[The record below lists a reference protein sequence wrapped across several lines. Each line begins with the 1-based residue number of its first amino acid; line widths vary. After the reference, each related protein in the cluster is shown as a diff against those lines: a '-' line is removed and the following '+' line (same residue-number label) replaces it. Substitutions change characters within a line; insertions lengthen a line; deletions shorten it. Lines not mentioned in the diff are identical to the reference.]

1 MTRVSESRQAGDT
14 TCWCYAPG
22 GLHFY
27 SVRAVDLEV
36 EIPRQRQR
44 GSEPRLMS
52 RVARASASVATA
64 DASLASHDEVY
75 TSELLGFSLERL
87 AKVQLP
93 SAFHSAGTDPYS
105 SMAPVLGTCYKYAGA
120 RVVARRR
127 GPLAASNPGACS
139 EPVRCLHRGR
149 GVHFCRHEGGCVG
162 GRACAGSTTGA
173 H

>member
-1 MTRVSESRQAGDT
+1 VLLLRAWRSAFLQRARGWALKWGGSTPTWTEWTESR
-14 TCWCYAPG
+14 
-22 GLHFY
+22 
-27 SVRAVDLEV
+27 R
-36 EIPRQRQR
+36 
-44 GSEPRLMS
+44 MS
-52 RVARASASVATA
+52 RNARASASVATA
-64 DASLASHDEVY
+64 DASLASHDELY

-105 SMAPVLGTCYKYAGA
+105 SMAHVLGTCYKYAGA

-139 EPVRCLHRGR
+139 EPVWCLHRGR

-173 H
+173 HQRQASRCLL